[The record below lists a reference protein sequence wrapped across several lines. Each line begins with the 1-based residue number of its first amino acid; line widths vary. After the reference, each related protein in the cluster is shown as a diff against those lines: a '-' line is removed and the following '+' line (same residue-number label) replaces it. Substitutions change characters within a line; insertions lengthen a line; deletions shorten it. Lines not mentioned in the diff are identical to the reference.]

1 MSESIRIGRRI
12 LLLVVASVSLLLA
25 LLVSSLT
32 LAFHM
37 NAQVTTLTGNVIPSL
52 ETINGVAVKFASIR
66 ATILRYMLAPDD
78 ADRMEQGRK
87 LMFFRQGLDRDLAHY
102 ESDFV
107 VDPREKALL
116 QQVRDAVQAFDARQY
131 EILAVSTQA
140 QDVRAALAEAQLP
153 LGQVS
158 EALRRHHDYSFQL
171 AADAVDASRHSAR
184 LGAAAMVLL
193 SLLAAVPLLVFA
205 YRIRD
210 AVAGM
215 AEGFQARLVDLR
227 DHGTQVAA
235 AAADLLLVSR
245 KLSELADGQ
254 SIQAEQMRAAADD
267 LEIGIPGV
275 HDRLAEA
282 REQVA
287 RTARTLSRMKDA
299 LDSLVL
305 NAGQARPGPSDEL
318 LRQTVALFGDLEADV
333 GRSGA
338 VMLAA
343 GGAVEAQCRNTML
356 LIQQSGKVARLAVEN
371 TSIAANASASAQ
383 GLFSTARIMN
393 DELGRR
399 AA

>member
-25 LLVSSLT
+25 LLVSSLI

-66 ATILRYMLAPDD
+66 ATILRYMLAPDE
-78 ADRMEQGRK
+78 ADRMEQARK

-131 EILAVSTQA
+131 EILAVSAQA
-140 QDVRAALAEAQLP
+140 QDVRAALAETQLP

-184 LGAAAMVLL
+184 LGSAAMVLL

-210 AVAGM
+210 AVAEM
-215 AEGFQARLVDLR
+215 AEGFQGRLVDLR
-227 DHGTQVAA
+227 EHGTQVAA

-254 SIQAEQMRAAADD
+254 SIQAEQMRATADD

-338 VMLAA
+338 VMLAT
-343 GGAVEAQCRNTML
+343 GVTVEAQCRNTML
-356 LIQQSGKVARLAVEN
+356 LIQQSGKVARLVVEN
-371 TSIAANASASAQ
+371 TAIAANASASAL
-383 GLFSTARIMN
+383 GLFSIARVMN

>member
-12 LLLVVASVSLLLA
+12 LLLVVASVFLLFALLA
-25 LLVSSLT
+25 SSLI
-32 LAFHM
+32 LAFQM
-37 NAQVTTLTGNVIPSL
+37 NAQVTTLTGNVIPGL

-66 ATILRYMLAPDD
+66 ATILRYMLAGDD
-78 ADRMEQGRK
+78 ADRTEQARK

-107 VDPREKALL
+107 VDPRERVLL
-116 QQVRDAVQAFDARQY
+116 QQVREAVQAFDARQY
-131 EILAVSTQA
+131 DMLTVSAQT
-140 QDVRAALAEAQLP
+140 QDVRAALAEAQVP

-171 AADAVDASRHSAR
+171 AADVVDASRRSAR
-184 LGAAAMVLL
+184 LGVAAMVLL
-193 SLLAAVPLLVFA
+193 SLLAAAALLVVA

-210 AVAGM
+210 AVEEM
-215 AEGFQARLVDLR
+215 AESFQARLVDLR

-254 SIQAEQMRAAADD
+254 SIQAEQMGATADD

-282 REQVA
+282 REQVG

-299 LDSLVL
+299 LDSLARH
-305 NAGQARPGPSDEL
+305 AGPARPGPSDEL
-318 LRQTVALFGDLEADV
+318 LRQTVALFSDLEADV

-338 VMLAA
+338 VMLAV

-371 TSIAANASASAQ
+371 TSIAANASASAL
-383 GLFSTARIMN
+383 GLFSTARVMN